1 MNSPGR
7 AYTVVVV
14 DDDFMVAKI
23 HTQYLGSVDGF
34 TVVATVHTGAD
45 ALTALSEFRPDLM
58 LLDVY
63 LPDMT
68 GIEVLR
74 RARQEFPDV
83 DVIVVTAARELD
95 TVREAMQGGAVSYLV
110 KPFEYQ
116 ALGERLAHYRR
127 TRSALTGTVR
137 ADQRQIDQLFG
148 LGTADAVQADNIKL
162 PKGLSRETVLA
173 VTRSLSRDEAIS
185 ASECADRVG
194 LSRVSARRYLEH
206 LEQRDV
212 VDVTLRYGAGRPER
226 LYRLR

>member
-1 MNSPGR
+1 MSAPAR
-7 AYTVVVV
+7 EYSVLVV

-23 HTQYLGSVDGF
+23 HTRYLATVNGF
-34 TVVATVHTGAD
+34 RVVATVHTGTEALA
-45 ALTALSEFRPDLM
+45 ALTELRPDLM

-74 RARQEFPDV
+74 RARQDFPDV

-110 KPFEYQ
+110 KPFEYE
-116 ALGERLAHYRR
+116 ALGERLEHYRR
-127 TRSALTGTVR
+127 TRSALSTSEI
-137 ADQRQIDQLFG
+137 ADQKQIDELFG
-148 LGTADAVQADNIKL
+148 LPADSGAAGQADL
-162 PKGLSRETVLA
+162 PKGLSRETTLA
-173 VTRSLSRDEAIS
+173 VLGILSKDEAIS
-185 ASECADRVG
+185 ATECAQRIG

-206 LEQRDV
+206 LEQTSV
-212 VDVTLRYGAGRPER
+212 VEVSLKYGVGRPER